1 MATCCRQ
8 SIVFSSGFV
17 FASVLAT
24 QQRQRRGGLGP
35 LVVVAVATSTESVNP
50 TSPLIAPTGLDGKTG
65 RGDGR
70 KQERDV
76 AAGKRTKTVIKN
88 QRLVDVPL
96 AHVRHAGLH
105 AIVRSCSGGF
115 VGMSCS

>member
-1 MATCCRQ
+1 MAACGRQ
-8 SIVFSSGFV
+8 SIVFSSGLV

-24 QQRQRRGGLGP
+24 QQRQRGSGFGP

-50 TSPLIAPTGLDGKTG
+50 PSPLIAPELDDTT
-65 RGDGR
+65 RHGDGR

-105 AIVRSCSGGF
+105 ANLRSCSGGF